1 MTTRRDFLTGAAYL
15 TAGAAAG
22 VTLGRVTD
30 LRSTAHRVLP
40 EQPAITRYLWVTAKR
55 YMDHYRSVSNVVVVG
70 HSTMNRD
77 MVLIAY
83 REDGS
88 PVPWTDHTP
97 RFLAV
102 FDSSL
107 EEVMIDIGC

>member
-30 LRSTAHRVLP
+30 LRSTAHP
-40 EQPAITRYLWVTAKR
+40 ITRYLWVTAKR